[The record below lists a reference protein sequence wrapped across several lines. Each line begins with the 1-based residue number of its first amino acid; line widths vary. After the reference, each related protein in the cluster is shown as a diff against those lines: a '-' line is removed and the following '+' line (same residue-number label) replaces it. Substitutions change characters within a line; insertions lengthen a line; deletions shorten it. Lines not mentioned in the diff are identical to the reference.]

1 MKALFKSYLLIFV
14 FTNAGARD
22 IFEEGEQRIVE
33 IVKMA
38 DQIERHDS
46 LRDLSRE
53 LAQIDPAKAFK
64 LVSTIKDPEDQVAF
78 ANNILRRWGRLD
90 PQAALDACNRY
101 PVDGE
106 KKSHAIAAALG
117 GWAITNPKEAIGWVE
132 THLKGQN
139 RRAAL
144 GSISISWAQAQ
155 PLHAAEWAIKLPN
168 RMEVV
173 SVLGIVMEKWAYSMP
188 VDAAEWASRI
198 SEQGM
203 KDLMMSKVVFR
214 WADFYPLEAAK
225 WLADHPLENWLLPR
239 VAARWGRIDPHT
251 AIQWIEKQPQT
262 ALMESCKSAMAAE
275 WAYYSPEAAY
285 NWVGQNVGGD
295 LKQSSQAEIVET
307 WASDYPLEC
316 LVWSQGVKDPEERA
330 RVAEQITS
338 SWARN
343 DRNGFQKWLEQ
354 QPHGALKDTAIKSLA
369 EIIAESEPENALDM
383 LLQIKD
389 DGVKKANI
397 IKMFGEWESIEPANA
412 EKWLEAN
419 PAVKAIISSDQPKL
433 KN

>member
-1 MKALFKSYLLIFV
+1 MKLLVRYYLFAFVLIDVWANDFLV
-14 FTNAGARD
+14 A
-22 IFEEGEQRIVE
+22 GEQRILE
-33 IVKMA
+33 IVN
-38 DQIERHDS
+38 IEDPVQRHDS
-46 LRDLSRE
+46 LRALAME
-53 LAQIDPAKAFK
+53 LARTDPALAFK
-64 LVSTIKDPEDQVAF
+64 LVFKIKDPEDQVAF
-78 ANNILRRWGRLD
+78 ANNILPRWGSLN
-90 PQAALDACNRY
+90 PQAALDACNQY

-144 GSISISWAQAQ
+144 GSISISWARVQ

-239 VAARWGRIDPHT
+239 VAARWGRIDPHA